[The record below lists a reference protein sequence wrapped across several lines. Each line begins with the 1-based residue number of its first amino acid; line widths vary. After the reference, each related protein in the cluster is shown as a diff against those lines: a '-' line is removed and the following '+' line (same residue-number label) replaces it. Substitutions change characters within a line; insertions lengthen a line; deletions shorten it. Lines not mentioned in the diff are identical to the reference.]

1 MNMQEVLIV
10 ISTHQLTVIPS
21 MCGDGSAATS
31 RMADRDVTMS
41 AEPGSGCTWTAYAH
55 WPSIFI
61 DGETEA
67 QRDKSCPNLNPRMG
81 LEPKS
86 PKL

>member
-1 MNMQEVLIV
+1 MNMQEVFIV

-41 AEPGSGCTWTAYAH
+41 TEPGSGCTWTTYAQ
-55 WPSIFI
+55 WPSVLLM
-61 DGETEA
+61 GKLKPRETKVA
-67 QRDKSCPNLNPRMG
+67 RI
-81 LEPKS
+81 
-86 PKL
+86 